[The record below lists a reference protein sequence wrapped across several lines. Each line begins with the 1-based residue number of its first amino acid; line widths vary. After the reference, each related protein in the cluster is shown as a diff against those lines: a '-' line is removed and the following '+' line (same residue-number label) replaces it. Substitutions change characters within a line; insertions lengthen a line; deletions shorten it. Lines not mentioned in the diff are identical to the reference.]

1 MLNVRTGGRKVKAT
15 NGTYS
20 YINIPRKTR
29 KLRKAYKQ
37 AIKVLKEMQTERIEE
52 FLNGNLNKEH

>member
-29 KLRKAYKQ
+29 KLKKAYKE
-37 AIKVLKEMQTERIEE
+37 AAKILREMRTERIEE
-52 FLNGNLNKEH
+52 FLNGNTSKKY